1 MKKMRNTLYVFAL
14 VVLTGCSGR
23 YVGLPSEQVL
33 RYQTTPT
40 YGNLYTLATAYA
52 QTINDALRADT
63 LHPGMYADYGVAL
76 ALLGHEKEA
85 CYMLNTEMAAFPE
98 SKGTV
103 ERIKKKLLPVMQ
115 YNDYVPPRDTID
127 MQQLSAWALVPNEA
141 ARFIPNAASIIDSTD
156 TARIRQQNP
165 VDSIQMPIKLT
176 ANQKREKLAYE
187 QAEAERQKQARID
200 SIADV
205 KKAQAAEKKKAK
217 AQRKEA
223 AKAKEK
229 AKKEANKEKIRIV
242 EEREKKRE
250 EEKQQRAAQQNEAK
264 KQRAAEQEAQK
275 KQREAERELQKQQRA
290 AEQEALKKQREA
302 ERELQKQ
309 QRAAEQEA
317 QKKQREAER
326 ELQKQQRAAE
336 QEALRQQREA
346 EKATAVDSTQT
357 NQQ

>member
-1 MKKMRNTLYVFAL
+1 MRKRFHTIRCALYIMAVAIL
-14 VVLTGCSGR
+14 AGCSGR
-23 YVGLPSEQVL
+23 YVGLPSEDML
-33 RYQTTPT
+33 RYQTKPT
-40 YGNLYTLATAYA
+40 YGNLHVLATAYA

-85 CYMLNTEMAAFPE
+85 CHMLNSEMKAFPE
-98 SKGTV
+98 SEGTV
-103 ERIKKKLLPVMQ
+103 KRLKEQLLPVMK
-115 YNDYVPPRDTID
+115 YNEYVPPRDTID
-127 MQQLSAWALVPNEA
+127 MQQLRDWALVPDEA

-165 VDSIQMPIKLT
+165 IDSIRMPIKLT

-187 QAEAERQKQARID
+187 QAEAERLKQARID
-200 SIADV
+200 SIADA
-205 KKAQAAEKKKAK
+205 KKAIDTEKKKAK
-217 AQRKEA
+217 AQRKEQ

-229 AKKEANKEKIRIV
+229 AKKEADKRKIQIA

-250 EEKQQRAAQQNEAK
+250 EEKRQRAIAQEAQK
-264 KQRAAEQEAQK
+264 KQREAERELQKQQREAEQEALK

-317 QKKQREAER
+317 
-326 ELQKQQRAAE
+326 
-336 QEALRQQREA
+336 LRQQREA
-346 EKATAVDSTQT
+346 EKAAADTTQT